1 MRFWP
6 PKQLISFILGF
17 LTAYI
22 MITYLWVCKGG
33 CQLEGNGSNS
43 GKSIEL
49 KLLSERTVN
58 ITSSQTEL
66 ASLPQRPITLNI
78 KSSKEHVIEV
88 ENKLKQSEYKLTRSY
103 PFSEENEFVDIYS
116 LENPPQEDNPQF
128 WEKAK
133 HYNVDDYGKVMTISA
148 QKMKFS
154 IKNFF
159 SKCDQIRSFMQIWSH
174 LLKKPLIENFLCSDI
189 LLRRAYN
196 LAKHL

>member
-1 MRFWP
+1 MRFWSL
-6 PKQLISFILGF
+6 KQLASFILGF

-22 MITYLWVCKGG
+22 MITYLWVCKGD
-33 CQLEGNGSNS
+33 CQLERNGSNS

-66 ASLPQRPITLNI
+66 SSLPQRLTTLNI
-78 KSSKEHVIEV
+78 KSVEKQVTKA

-103 PFSEENEFVDIYS
+103 PFSEENGFVDIYS

-133 HYNVDDYGKVMTISA
+133 HYNVDDYGKINTINA

-154 IKNFF
+154 IKDFF
-159 SKCDQIRSFMQIWSH
+159 SKCEEHI
-174 LLKKPLIENFLCSDI
+174 
-189 LLRRAYN
+189 Y
-196 LAKHL
+196 